1 MEELNDDKFIW
12 KNDDIKFRSQNG
24 EYIKNE
30 NLKDYFDNRKK
41 EMLTITDNL
50 NVGDVV
56 KLKLTGEIVI
66 IDKIDYANF
75 KYAGYVQGESSLTLF
90 SQEDVEEI
98 MSKSQMRSI

>member
-1 MEELNDDKFIW
+1 MIQKLIEFQRAFNNHHINLSITCRNKIIQDLTCYLFTEFSHSDDLS
-12 KNDDIKFRSQNG
+12 D
-24 EYIKNE
+24 
-30 NLKDYFDNRKK
+30 LVKK
-41 EMLTITDNL
+41 S
-50 NVGDVV
+50 
-56 KLKLTGEIVI
+56 EIVI